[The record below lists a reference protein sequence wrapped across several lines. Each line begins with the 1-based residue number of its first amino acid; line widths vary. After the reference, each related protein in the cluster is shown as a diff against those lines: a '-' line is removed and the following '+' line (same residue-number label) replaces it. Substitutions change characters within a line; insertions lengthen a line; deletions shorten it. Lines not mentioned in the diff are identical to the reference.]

1 MKIQKWKVGEISVT
15 AIFEKLVEP
24 EVLEDVVPDLQPVA
38 LAEITW
44 LKPRYIT
51 EDGRAFGYVQA
62 FVVEAPGKT
71 IIVDTCVGNDKN
83 LDALLPLWSR
93 LQNDF
98 LGALKQAGFVPEK
111 IDIVLCTHLHPD
123 HIGWNTTK
131 VSDRWVPTF
140 PKARYLF
147 GRKEYE
153 AATALFAP
161 AEAPEPLP
169 LFTET
174 LKPVVDAG
182 LVDFVETDHVL
193 CDGVR
198 LVPSP
203 GHTVGHVSVLLES
216 SGHAAM
222 ITGDWLHHP
231 AQVARP
237 HWGCKYDADPEQS
250 HSTREQ
256 MLESLVDKPTLMIGT
271 HFPMPSGGH
280 VVRDGDTYRFE
291 S

>member
-1 MKIQKWKVGEISVT
+1 MDIQKWTVGDITVT
-15 AIFEKLVEP
+15 AVFEKLVEP
-24 EVLEDVVPDLQPVA
+24 EVLEDVVPDLKQAA
-38 LAEITW
+38 LAEIGW
-44 LKPRYIT
+44 LKPRYLT

-62 FVVEAPGKT
+62 FVVEAAGKT
-71 IIVDTCVGNDKN
+71 ILVDTCVGNDKN
-83 LDALLPLWSR
+83 LDVLLPLWSR

-98 LGALKQAGFVPEK
+98 MGTLKKMGFAPENF
-111 IDIVLCTHLHPD
+111 DVVVCTHLHPD

-131 VSDRWVPTF
+131 VGDRWVPTF

-153 AATALFAP
+153 AAVALFAP
-161 AEAPEPLP
+161 ADAPEPVP
-169 LFTET
+169 LFTES

-198 LVPSP
+198 LAPSP
-203 GHTVGHVSVLLES
+203 GHTVGHVCVMLES
-216 SGHAAM
+216 LGYAAM

-237 HWGCKYDADPEQS
+237 HWGCQYDADQAQS
-250 HSTREQ
+250 HSTRKQ
-256 MLESLVDKPTLMIGT
+256 MLELLVDKPTLMIGT
-271 HFPMPSGGH
+271 HFPTPSGGR